1 MSDPWPQARVNC
13 LYLKDLRN
21 ISRAAPSSTPPSTGR
36 TFYTKLLLR
45 YIEIGRFAKTADGL
59 EDVRDKWFYVLKNL
73 SRIDGRPKALKERVF
88 QRLFKEAEIAQFTPS
103 EIQTYEDSLKA

>member
-1 MSDPWPQARVNC
+1 M
-13 LYLKDLRN
+13 
-21 ISRAAPSSTPPSTGR
+21 
-36 TFYTKLLLR
+36 
-45 YIEIGRFAKTADGL
+45 

>member
-1 MSDPWPQARVNC
+1 MA
-13 LYLKDLRN
+13 
-21 ISRAAPSSTPPSTGR
+21 TGR

-88 QRLFKEAEIAQFTPS
+88 QRLFKEAEIAQFAPS
-103 EIQTYEDSLKA
+103 ELQTYEDSLKA